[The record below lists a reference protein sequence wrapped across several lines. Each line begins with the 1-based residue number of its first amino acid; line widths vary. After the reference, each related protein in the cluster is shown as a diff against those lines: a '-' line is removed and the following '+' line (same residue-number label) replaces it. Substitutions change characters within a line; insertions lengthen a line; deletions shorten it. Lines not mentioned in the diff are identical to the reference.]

1 MYVDYV
7 PIPIKRSEEVRKKPE
22 LKDAASPKDAVIEVS
37 MEGTHRQSGCYR
49 LGLLFALFL
58 KEQGYANVRFEGTHL
73 DSHPTMDILDFMTDS
88 KKQAMMKQVTID
100 ICPKKK

>member
-1 MYVDYV
+1 MHVDCV
-7 PIPIKRSEEVRKKPE
+7 PIPVKRSEEVRKKPE
-22 LKDAASPKDAVIEVS
+22 LKNAQSAKEAVIEVS
-37 MEGTHRQSGCYR
+37 MDGTHRQSGCYR

-73 DSHPTMDILDFMTDS
+73 DSHPTMDTLDFMTDP
-88 KKQAMMKQVTID
+88 KKRAMMKQVTID